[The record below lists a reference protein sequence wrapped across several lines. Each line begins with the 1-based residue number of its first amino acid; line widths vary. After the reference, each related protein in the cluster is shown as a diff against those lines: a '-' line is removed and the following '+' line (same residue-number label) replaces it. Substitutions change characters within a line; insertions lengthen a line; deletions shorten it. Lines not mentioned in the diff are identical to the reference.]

1 MFKYLSLA
9 AVLGLGALPVLAQE
23 VPVETAKLG
32 KSNVTLH
39 VQPFLTEEELATLRL
54 VMTNKDAL
62 AVFVPGKPGS
72 FAALAVS
79 PDEGFIRDGQ
89 PVASAQALADFKDGA
104 TAATEAM
111 AACDAARAKK
121 SKAPCVVVLEVGPV
135 K

>member
-1 MFKYLSLA
+1 MFKSLSVA
-9 AVLGLGALPVLAQE
+9 AVLGLTALPVLAQD

-72 FAALAVS
+72 FAALAMS

-89 PVASAQALADFKDGA
+89 PVGSAMALADFKDA
-104 TAATEAM
+104 AAAATEAM
-111 AACDAARAKK
+111 AACDAARKPK
-121 SKAPCVVVLEVGPV
+121 SKASCVVVLEVGPA

>member
-1 MFKYLSLA
+1 MFKSLSLA
-9 AVLGLGALPVLAQE
+9 AVLCLGALPVLAQE

-39 VQPFLTEEELATLRL
+39 VHPFLTEEELATLRL

-72 FAALAVS
+72 FAAMAMA
-79 PDEGFIRDGQ
+79 PDEGFIRDGA
-89 PVASAQALADFKDGA
+89 PVVSAMALADFADAA
-104 TAATEAM
+104 TAAAEAM
-111 AACDAARAKK
+111 AACDAARKAK
-121 SKAPCVVVLEVGPV
+121 SKASCVVVLEVGPA